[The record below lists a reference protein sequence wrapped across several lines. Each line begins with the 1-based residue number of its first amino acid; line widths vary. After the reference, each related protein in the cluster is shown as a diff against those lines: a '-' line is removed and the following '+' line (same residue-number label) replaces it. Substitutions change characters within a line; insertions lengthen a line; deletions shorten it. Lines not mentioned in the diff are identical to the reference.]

1 MSEAARVSD
10 IVSMSIGGDS
20 SEVKSAIG
28 DVLQQKITVALENK
42 KKDFAQTFLT
52 KTETDSKEP
61 ESSEEIENG
70 WCSNKSNFAW
80 HRKKS
85 NI

>member
-28 DVLQQKITVALENK
+28 DVLQQKIVVELENK
-42 KKDFAQTFLT
+42 KKDFAKTFLN
-52 KTETDSKEP
+52 KQSTDPKGP
-61 ESSEEIENG
+61 ESQEEITDGSRDTSTN
-70 WCSNKSNFAW
+70 
-80 HRKKS
+80 
-85 NI
+85 

>member
-1 MSEAARVSD
+1 MSETATVSD

-42 KKDFAQTFLT
+42 KKDIAQTFLT
-52 KTETDSKEP
+52 KTETDPKGP
-61 ESSEEIENG
+61 ESQEEITDGSRDTSTN
-70 WCSNKSNFAW
+70 
-80 HRKKS
+80 
-85 NI
+85 

>member
-1 MSEAARVSD
+1 MSEAATVSD

-42 KKDFAQTFLT
+42 KKDIAQTFLN
-52 KTETDSKEP
+52 KQNTDPKGP
-61 ESSEEIENG
+61 ESSEEITDG
-70 WCSNKSNFAW
+70 S
-80 HRKKS
+80 
-85 NI
+85 

>member
-1 MSEAARVSD
+1 MSEAATVSD

-42 KKDFAQTFLT
+42 KKEIAQTFLT
-52 KTETDSKEP
+52 KTETDPKGP
-61 ESSEEIENG
+61 ESSEEITDG
-70 WCSNKSNFAW
+70 SRDTSTT
-80 HRKKS
+80 
-85 NI
+85 

>member
-1 MSEAARVSD
+1 MSEAAKVSD

-42 KKDFAQTFLT
+42 KKDIAQTFLT

-70 WCSNKSNFAW
+70 
-80 HRKKS
+80 
-85 NI
+85 

>member
-42 KKDFAQTFLT
+42 KKEIAQTFLT
-52 KTETDSKEP
+52 KTETDPKGP
-61 ESSEEIENG
+61 ESSEEITDG
-70 WCSNKSNFAW
+70 SRDTSTT
-80 HRKKS
+80 
-85 NI
+85 

>member
-42 KKDFAQTFLT
+42 KKDIAQTFLT
-52 KTETDSKEP
+52 KTETDPKGP
-61 ESSEEIENG
+61 ESQEEITDG
-70 WCSNKSNFAW
+70 SRDTSTT
-80 HRKKS
+80 
-85 NI
+85 

>member
-42 KKDFAQTFLT
+42 KKDFAQTLLT
-52 KTETDSKEP
+52 KTETDPKGP
-61 ESSEEIENG
+61 ESQE
-70 WCSNKSNFAW
+70 
-80 HRKKS
+80 
-85 NI
+85 

>member
-1 MSEAARVSD
+1 MSEAATVSD

-42 KKDFAQTFLT
+42 KKDIAQTFLT
-52 KTETDSKEP
+52 KTETDPKGP
-61 ESSEEIENG
+61 ESSEEITDG
-70 WCSNKSNFAW
+70 S
-80 HRKKS
+80 
-85 NI
+85 